1 LGIIF
6 NLCGSYV
13 VKRKEKS
20 HREGNYISQP
30 WFSPFPVRCLVR
42 HPHNTLLPL
51 LCTWPFNHPAS
62 SFTLKWGQ
70 LWGEFVCNLPNPC
83 SHTRPWGSLSL

>member
-1 LGIIF
+1 MWCEDAILPECINSLLLVIKIASGGGFCNLLGIIF

-30 WFSPFPVRCLVR
+30 
-42 HPHNTLLPL
+42 
-51 LCTWPFNHPAS
+51 
-62 SFTLKWGQ
+62 
-70 LWGEFVCNLPNPC
+70 
-83 SHTRPWGSLSL
+83 